1 MEKNILAKRFLTG
14 IIAIPLLVALIGW
27 GSEEIFLIIVMLTAA
42 LALIEFYKI
51 NLASNESGKALA
63 VTVSLS
69 LIWCIYYFQDSL
81 SSFKIDGM
89 DCFITWSIALIT
101 LAVFMSL
108 FFHLTLFPRNVILVK
123 KPLIAVIGMLY
134 VGLFLS
140 YLILIRSGTDGKSWV
155 FFTLILVWF
164 SDTGAYAVGKMI
176 GKNKLFPVIS
186 PNKTIEGYLGGLA
199 ASLMAAFIL
208 KTFILKDLPAI
219 HCILLALGIG
229 VMGQLGD
236 LLESTFKR
244 ANNLKN
250 SGNLLPGHGG
260 MLDRIDSLLFAAPFV
275 YYYKILIL

>member
-1 MEKNILAKRFLTG
+1 MLAKRFLTG

-27 GSEEIFLIIVMLTAA
+27 GSEKTFLIIVMLTAG

-51 NLASNESGKALA
+51 NLASNEFVKALA
-63 VTVSLS
+63 VTVGLS
-69 LIWCIYYFQDSL
+69 LIWFIYYFQGFL
-81 SSFKIDGM
+81 SSFQTNGM
-89 DCFITWSIALIT
+89 GCLITWSIALIT
-101 LAVFMSL
+101 LAVFMSML
-108 FFHLTLFPRNVILVK
+108 LHLTLFPKNVILVK
-123 KPLIAVIGMLY
+123 KPLIAFIGIVY

-155 FFTLILVWF
+155 FFTLILVWC

-186 PNKTIEGYLGGLA
+186 PNKTIEGYLGGLTA
-199 ASLMAAFIL
+199 ILIAAFIA
-208 KTFILKDLPAI
+208 KAFFLKDLPTT

-236 LLESTFKR
+236 LCESTFKR

-260 MLDRIDSLLFAAPFV
+260 MLDRIDSLLFVAPFV